1 MAGVVVGAAVGFHW
15 MSLKRGNIEEI
26 VKMKTNLRVGS

>member
-1 MAGVVVGAAVGFHW
+1 MAGVVVGAAAGFHW
-15 MSLKRGNIEEI
+15 MSLKRGNTEEI